1 MRRKWIQ
8 RFEPNF
14 CYRSLFLASFKK
26 MLRRKLRND
35 SSRSFK
41 RWKERAKFLL
51 LSDFFAIDDLFLNL
65 LIKILRRKLKNDGI
79 DLCSLDPLK
88 NAEKKNDG
96 AR

>member
-14 CYRSLFLASFKK
+14 SYITSLFLGSFKK

-65 LIKILRRKLKNDGI
+65 LIKILRRKLKNNGI
-79 DLCSLDPLK
+79 DLCLDPLK

>member
-1 MRRKWIQ
+1 MERKSQI
-8 RFEPNF
+8 FVIVG
-14 CYRSLFLASFKK
+14 
-26 MLRRKLRND
+26 
-35 SSRSFK
+35 
-41 RWKERAKFLL
+41 
-51 LSDFFAIDDLFLNL
+51 FFAIDDLFLNL